1 MATRAKRPGVRVGV
15 LMGSDSDW
23 EVMAAAARRLA
34 DLKIPYEVRVA
45 SAHRSPAKAAAYAS
59 QARSRGV
66 GVLIVGAGGAA
77 HLAGLVAANTTLPVI
92 GVPLDATSLHGLD
105 ALLATVQMPAG
116 VPVATMAVGTSGAD
130 NAAIFAAQI
139 LAGNDRHLAKR
150 LEAFKKSLAEQVD
163 IRNAR
168 FQQER
173 GTL

>member
-1 MATRAKRPGVRVGV
+1 MAHLP
-15 LMGSDSDW
+15 
-23 EVMAAAARRLA
+23 AAAAA
-34 DLKIPYEVRVA
+34 A
-45 SAHRSPAKAAAYAS
+45 PAPGD
-59 QARSRGV
+59 GV
-66 GVLIVGAGGAA
+66 GGRRVGAGGAP
-77 HLAGLVAANTTLPVI
+77 HLAGVVAATTTLPLI
-92 GVPLDATSLHGLD
+92 GVPLDATSMHGLD
-105 ALLATVQMPAG
+105 ARLATVQMRAG
-116 VPVATMAVGTSGAD
+116 VPVATMAGGTSGAD